1 MKTVH
6 THAAIILTVLFG
18 IFAVP
23 VLATPFVALHN
34 LSGTTLQSEFD
45 DWTAPPYNYRMT
57 RLSGCDVGGQAR
69 YAVIFEKSTKTTL
82 WAAQAGMTASAFTTY
97 HNQVHATGYRLVWL
111 EGFGVGSTAY
121 YNGIWE
127 KTNGASQRL
136 RLGESFAAHQNAD
149 TANQNDGYNLVDVSS
164 FSVNDTPRHA
174 GVWAT
179 GLVPLTEVHYN
190 LASVNYQTSFNT
202 LGGSGWYLYRVSG
215 YTVDVGAERFT
226 GMWRRTSLG
235 SGWSHHGIRSQD
247 FAAFQN
253 NAQYVG
259 YRPAFVDAYNVGDDV
274 FYNATWVH
282 NGGLS
287 TTRLNSIATEV
298 QDYMT
303 DHALPGLSLAIAHQG
318 RLVYARGFGYA
329 ETADWEV
336 ADPLHRWR
344 FASVSKPVCAV
355 AALRALEDSSSWS
368 LGSAAF
374 GSGGLFGNDYG
385 NPTTIPYTT
394 NERAITLR
402 QLMNMTAGWAD
413 EGKLWYN
420 AEPGW
425 GTNHSLII
433 DWHLDNRNTAW
444 TPGTHYRY
452 NNFNYQVAAR
462 IPEKITGMLFE
473 NYADQEIFE
482 PCGMSSMAMGAR
494 TFAGRLSREVVYYEG
509 DVYGDPEDVWPARM
523 DGSTA
528 WIGRPS
534 DLLLMGRRI
543 DGNPRQTDIIGSYAL
558 SQMQLGNGQTDDNG
572 NTSQYGL
579 GWYAGTRNGHTW
591 WQHNGAMGGTQAIL
605 VVRDDGE
612 QSFAYATNSVRNSDR
627 GSGTFRNMIL
637 DQMDAIDDANAWPK
651 TDHFRVW
658 NPTYDAWATS
668 EFSSTVTSRLGFAEV
683 IAPDADPDEDGRCN
697 ALEAY
702 LGSDPLVPDKGSW
715 YTLSLSSTELTLR
728 WNKKNGDRG
737 VVATPR
743 RSSNLSTWTN
753 NPTGIVNRTDL
764 INLIGYTYQE
774 VKLARSSS
782 LPARFVRL
790 EFETP

>member
-1 MKTVH
+1 MK
-6 THAAIILTVLFG
+6 AILSRLALSSALLWGGVTTSVE
-18 IFAVP
+18 AV
-23 VLATPFVALHN
+23 PFVALHN
-34 LSGTTLQSEFD
+34 LNSALLQAEFNA
-45 DWTAPPYNYRMT
+45 WTVAPYSYRMT
-57 RLSGCDVGGQAR
+57 RLSGCDVSGQPR
-69 YAVIFEKSTKTTL
+69 YAVIFEKSPKTTP
-82 WAAQAGMTASAFTTY
+82 WSAQFGMTASAFTTY

-111 EGFGVGSTAY
+111 EGFGVGTTAY

-127 KTNGASQRL
+127 KTNGAAQRV
-136 RLGESFAAHQNAD
+136 RLGEALFTHQNAD
-149 TANQNDGYNLVDVSS
+149 SANQNDGFNRVDVSS
-164 FSVNDTPRHA
+164 FTVDGSPLHA
-174 GVWAT
+174 GVWAS
-179 GLVPLTEVHYN
+179 GVVAATEVQYS
-190 LASVNYQTSFNT
+190 LTSASYQTAFTT

-215 YTVDVGAERFT
+215 YTLGAGQERFT
-226 GMWRRTSLG
+226 GVWRRTSLG
-235 SGWSHHGIRSQD
+235 EGWSNHGIRSED

-259 YRPAFVDAYNVGDDV
+259 YRPVFVDAYNVGTDV
-274 FYNATWVH
+274 FYNATWVR

-287 TTRLNSIATEV
+287 TSRLNSIATGV
-298 QDYMT
+298 QDYIT
-303 DHALPGLSLAIAHQG
+303 AQALPGLSLAIAHQG

-355 AALRALEDSSSWS
+355 AALRALEDSAAWS
-368 LGSAAF
+368 LGSTAF

-385 NPTTIPYTT
+385 DLTNHPYTT
-394 NERAITLR
+394 NEKAITLR
-402 QLMNMTAGWAD
+402 QILNMTAGWA
-413 EGKLWYN
+413 EQGKLWYN
-420 AEPGW
+420 EEPNW
-425 GTNHSLII
+425 GTNHKWII
-433 DWHLDNRNTAW
+433 DYQLNTYNCAW
-444 TPGTHYRY
+444 TPGTHSRY

-473 NYADQEIFE
+473 NYAKQEIFD
-482 PCGMSSMAMGAR
+482 PCGMTSMAMGAR
-494 TFAGRLSREVVYYEG
+494 TFGGRLNREVVYYAG
-509 DVYGDPEDVWPARM
+509 DVFGDPEAVWPARM

-528 WIGRPS
+528 WIGKPS
-534 DLLLMGRRI
+534 DLLLMARRI

-558 SQMQLGNGQTDDNG
+558 SQMQTGSGQLDDN
-572 NTSQYGL
+572 NNVSQYGL
-579 GWYAGTRNGHTW
+579 GWYAATRNGHTW

-612 QSFAYATNSVRNSDR
+612 QSFAYATNSIRNSDW
-627 GSGTFRNMIL
+627 GSGTIRNLIL
-637 DQMDAIDDANAWPK
+637 DQMDTIDNAGAWPA

-658 NPTYDAWATS
+658 NPAYDSWATS
-668 EFSSTVTSRLGFAEV
+668 EFSTTVTSRLGFAEI

-702 LGSDPLVPDKGSW
+702 LGSDPVVPDKANW
-715 YTLSLSSTELTLR
+715 YTVTLSSTDLTLR

-743 RSSNLSTWTN
+743 RSSNLSTWTD

-764 INLIGYTYQE
+764 INQIGYTYQE
-774 VKLARSSS
+774 VKLARSS
-782 LPARFVRL
+782 LPKRFVRL

>member
-1 MKTVH
+1 MKTVRVQ
-6 THAAIILTVLFG
+6 AAILSAVFLG
-18 IFAVP
+18 ICALP
-23 VLATPFVALHN
+23 ALATPFVALQN
-34 LSGTTLQSEFD
+34 LSSATLQAEFD
-45 DWTAPPYNYRMT
+45 AWTAAPYNYRMT
-57 RLSGCDVGGQAR
+57 RLSGCDVAGQAR
-69 YAVIFEKSTKTTL
+69 YAVIFEKSTKTTP
-82 WAAQAGMTASAFTTY
+82 WSDQAGMTASAFTTY
-97 HNQVHATGYRLVWL
+97 HNQAHANGYRLVWL
-111 EGFGVGSTAY
+111 EGFGVGTTAY

-127 KTNGASQRL
+127 KTNGATQRV
-136 RLGESFAAHQNAD
+136 RLGEALLAHQNAD
-149 TANQNDGYNLVDVSS
+149 DANQSDGFSRVDVSS
-164 FSVNDTPRHA
+164 FSVDGSPLHA

-179 GLVPLTEVHYN
+179 GLVNLTEVRYSQTP
-190 LASVNYQTSFNT
+190 ANYQTEFNT
-202 LGGSGWYLYRVSG
+202 LGGAGWYLYRVSG
-215 YTVDVGAERFT
+215 YTTSGLERFT
-226 GMWRRTSLG
+226 GVWRRTSLG
-235 SGWSHHGIRSQD
+235 EGWSHHGIRSED
-247 FAAFQN
+247 FSAFQN

-259 YRPAFVDAYNVGDDV
+259 YRPVFVDAYNVGTDV
-274 FYNATWVH
+274 FYNATWVR

-303 DHALPGLSLAIAHQG
+303 DHALPGLSLAIAYQG
-318 RLVYARGFGYA
+318 RLVYSRGFGYA

-355 AALRALEDSSSWS
+355 AALRALEDSSAWS
-368 LGSAAF
+368 LGSTAF
-374 GSGGLFGNDYG
+374 GSGGLFANDYG
-385 NPTTIPYTT
+385 DPTGTPYTT
-394 NERAITLR
+394 NEKAITLR

-425 GTNHSLII
+425 GTNHTLII
-433 DWHLDNRNTAW
+433 DWHLDNRNTMW

-462 IPEKITGMLFE
+462 IPEKITGMSFYD
-473 NYADQEIFE
+473 YAKQEIFD
-482 PCGMSSMAMGAR
+482 PCGMTSMSLGAR
-494 TFAGRLSREVVYYEG
+494 TFAGRLSREVVYYPG
-509 DVYGDPEDVWPARM
+509 DIYGNPEDVWPARM

-528 WIGRPS
+528 WIGRPA

-558 SQMQLGNGQTDDNG
+558 SQMQLGNGQLDDNG
-572 NTSQYGL
+572 NVSQYGL

-612 QSFAYATNSVRNSDR
+612 QSFAYAANSVRDSDR
-627 GSGTFRNMIL
+627 GSGTFRNLIL
-637 DQMDAIDDANAWPK
+637 DQMDAIDDAKAWPQ

-658 NPTYDAWATS
+658 NPAYDAWVDG
-668 EFSSTVTSRLGFAEV
+668 EFSATVTGRLGFAEV
-683 IAPDADPDEDGRCN
+683 IAPNADPDEDGRCN

-702 LGSDPLVPDKGSW
+702 LGSDPVVPDKTSW
-715 YTLSLSSTELTLR
+715 YTVSLSSTELTWR

-743 RSSNLSTWTN
+743 RSSNLNTWAD
-753 NPTGIVNRTDL
+753 NPTGIVDRADL
-764 INLIGYTYQE
+764 INQLGYTYQE
-774 VKLARSSS
+774 VKLARSS